1 MLDIN
6 DFVKKQIVVYM
17 PAAGDK
23 LSYRNDNMVIS
34 DHDGK
39 IKYQYSCYRIF
50 LLMVIGDT
58 TITTGI
64 LRRAEKFGFSICFL
78 SYSFRL
84 YGTYGERMKGNTMLK
99 KKQYSYEGCELGRL
113 LIRNKI
119 TNQKKALE
127 RIKRKTPYIKEGIEI
142 LSEYICELGQ
152 TDIAHDNLLAIEGNA
167 ARVYFPRI
175 FNNCQ
180 WISRKPRIKADYV
193 NSLLDIGYTILF
205 NYIDAV
211 LSVFGFDTY
220 KGVLHTCFYMRKS
233 LVCDIMEPFRTI
245 IDWRVRKGIAL
256 KQFKEE
262 DFKVIKGQWQLNYKK
277 SAVYSAIFIRDIL
290 ENRRQIFLY
299 IRTYYRS
306 FMKGKTVEQYPIYEF
321 GTEELVVPTD
331 EGEED
336 DFSEL

>member
-23 LSYRNDNMVIS
+23 LSYKNDNMVIS

-39 IKYQYSCYRIF
+39 IKYQYTCYRIF

-64 LRRAEKFGFSICFL
+64 LRRAEKFGFSICFF

-99 KKQYSYEGCELGRL
+99 RKQYAYEGNEIGRM

-119 TNQKKALE
+119 TNQKRALE
-127 RIKRKTPYIKEGIEI
+127 RIKRKTPDIKEGITL
-142 LSEYICELGQ
+142 LSGYISELGQ
-152 TDIAHDNLLAIEGNA
+152 EGIDHDHLLAIEGNA

-175 FNNCQ
+175 FNTCR
-180 WISRKPRIKADYV
+180 WTSRKPRIKADYV

-205 NYIDAV
+205 NFIDAV

-220 KGVLHTCFYMRKS
+220 QGVLHTCFYMRKS

-256 KQFKEE
+256 KQFKED
-262 DFKVIKGQWQLNYKK
+262 DFTVIKGQWQLDYKK
-277 SAVYSAIFIRDIL
+277 SAAYSSVFIQDIL

-306 FMKGKTVEQYPIYEF
+306 FMKGKNVEFYPIYEF
-321 GTEELVVPTD
+321 GTEELVIPVD
-331 EGEED
+331 EEEED
-336 DFSEL
+336 DFGEL